1 VCGGDLRAAL
11 WGPNPVGGRRLL
23 ALLKNLSASSAFAK
37 AKYSDGQVWGNVEE
51 LLALNCELIDLN
63 NRLYFGAHY
72 KGHVW
77 KPLEIRRPHEKRPE
91 LATPN
96 EVHRFFTRKAELGNA
111 VHSLS

>member
-1 VCGGDLRAAL
+1 M
-11 WGPNPVGGRRLL
+11 WGPTPIGARRLW
-23 ALLKNLSASSAFAK
+23 ALLKNLSSSSAFAK
-37 AKYSDGQVWGNVEE
+37 AKYADGQVWGNVEE
-51 LLALNCELIDLN
+51 LLALTCELLDLN
-63 NRLYFGAHY
+63 NRLTFGAHY

-77 KPLEIRRPHEKRPE
+77 KPLEIRRPHEKRPV

>member
-1 VCGGDLRAAL
+1 M
-11 WGPNPVGGRRLL
+11 WGPSPVGGRRLL
-23 ALLKNLSASSAFAK
+23 ALLKNLSSSSAFAK
-37 AKYSDGQVWGNVEE
+37 AKYSNGQVWGNLEE
-51 LLALNCELIDLN
+51 LLALTCELLDTN
-63 NRLYFGAHY
+63 NRLLFGAHY

-77 KPLEIRRPHEKRPE
+77 SPLKIRRPYEETPT